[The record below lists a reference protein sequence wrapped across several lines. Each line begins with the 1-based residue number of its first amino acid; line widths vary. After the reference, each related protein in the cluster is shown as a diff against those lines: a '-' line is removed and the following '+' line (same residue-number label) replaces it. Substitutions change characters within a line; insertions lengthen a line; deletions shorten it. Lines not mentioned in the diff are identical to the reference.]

1 MRVNIPGAEEPV
13 AAVLPDLSLRPSE
26 AALAAQVA
34 PQLMQDVEDY
44 IALGV
49 QITVNP
55 NQPGAVMPMRT
66 PNGDVVD
73 MVVVP
78 LMLTLPFNNLRQS
91 RVLLA
96 NGQMPDPL
104 MGMLPILEAR
114 LVLPKTRLRAE
125 VLAAIEGKPVEVP

>member
-1 MRVNIPGAEEPV
+1 MRVNIPGEGESV
-13 AAVLPDLSLRPSE
+13 APALPDLSLRPSE

-44 IALGV
+44 IAIGV

-55 NQPGAVMPMRT
+55 NQPGAVMPMRA
-66 PNGDVVD
+66 PSGEVVD

-91 RVLLA
+91 RVLLP

-125 VLAAIEGKPVEVP
+125 VLAAIEGKPAETP